1 MRQNSILN
9 IGKSIFAVI
18 LLLIMISSSADA
30 LQESDIAPQMKNN
43 IDKITDLLQNKLI
56 QQEEKNLKIFE
67 LFDTI
72 FDYSSMSKIALGK
85 NWKKLSSKQKVEFK
99 NIFTQKLKQSY
110 INKLKLYTNEKVI
123 INKTEK
129 LKRTRIRLYTV
140 LIGKDQ
146 EYKIVYKFHRTKKNE
161 EWLIYD
167 VEMIGVSIMKTYRKQ
182 FSEFLS
188 SNTFDTLIA
197 ELNKNKITN

>member
-123 INKTEK
+123 INKN
-129 LKRTRIRLYTV
+129 
-140 LIGKDQ
+140 GK
-146 EYKIVYKFHRTKKNE
+146 
-161 EWLIYD
+161 
-167 VEMIGVSIMKTYRKQ
+167 
-182 FSEFLS
+182 
-188 SNTFDTLIA
+188 
-197 ELNKNKITN
+197 